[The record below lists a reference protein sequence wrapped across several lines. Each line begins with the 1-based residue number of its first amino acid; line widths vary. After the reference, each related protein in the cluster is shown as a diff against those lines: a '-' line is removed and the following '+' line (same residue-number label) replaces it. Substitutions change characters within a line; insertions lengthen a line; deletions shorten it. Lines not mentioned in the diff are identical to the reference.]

1 MVTVRVGGDSLLV
14 VTVRVGGD
22 SLLVVTVR
30 VGGHSLLVVT
40 VRVGGGQ
47 PVGGHCQGRWGV
59 VTFNRRKYLT
69 TVFLRYLCARCLNA
83 DNIQRYLSTRC
94 LNADNVSTLTNCRHT

>member
-30 VGGHSLLVVT
+30 VGG
-40 VRVGGGQ
+40 GQ
-47 PVGGHCQGRWGV
+47 PVGGHCQGRWG
-59 VTFNRRKYLT
+59 TA
-69 TVFLRYLCARCLNA
+69 CWWS
-83 DNIQRYLSTRC
+83 LSG
-94 LNADNVSTLTNCRHT
+94 